1 MYKRQSNSRKKRF
14 RYKNFFNLNA
24 GIVIFGLILIYLFI
38 NIVIYF
44 TTERTKYYEVTAG
57 TNAENL
63 NNSYE
68 GIALRDEIIK
78 YADESGYVD
87 YFIREGSR
95 ISKNTTLYSIDSSG
109 QLNQLLLESGK
120 ESSKLTE
127 DNLDTINT
135 LLKDFNNNFD
145 PMNFRD
151 LYDFKSTVK
160 GTVVD
165 LMNMNSLQKLAK
177 DKGENFVINKS
188 EVSGIVL
195 YRVDDFETLKP
206 RKIKMSDFDKSGYT
220 SAHFSSGDKIE
231 KGSPIYKAINDDE
244 WSIVLKFNK
253 SDVKKYKKTSNIT
266 IKFLKDNLT
275 TTANLKIVK
284 GADENQY
291 GVVTLAKY
299 VVRYATDRFLDIEI
313 VETPKNGLKIPK
325 SSVVTNELYVIP
337 KEYSK
342 KGKDDVS
349 IGFNIQNSDRNEN
362 DSEIY
367 YPPIAYSD
375 ENNYYVSKSYFNEGD
390 VITKS
395 DSHANYVIEK
405 TQKFMG
411 VYNINNG
418 YTVFEIIQILDTIDE
433 YYIIEKESS
442 GLKIYDRIVLD
453 ASKVSENQ
461 IIFQ

>member
-1 MYKRQSNSRKKRF
+1 MSNSRKKRF

-63 NNSYE
+63 NKSYE

-253 SDVKKYKKTSNIT
+253 NDVKKYKKTSNIT
-266 IKFLKDNLT
+266 IKFIKDNLT

>member
-1 MYKRQSNSRKKRF
+1 MGNQRNFKYKS
-14 RYKNFFNLNA
+14 FFHLNA

-44 TTERTKYYEVTAG
+44 TTERTKYYEVIEG
-57 TNAENL
+57 SNEEKI

-68 GIALRDEIIK
+68 GIALRDEVIQ
-78 YADESGYVD
+78 YANESGYVD

-95 ISKNTTLYSIDSSG
+95 ISKNSTLYSIDSSG
-109 QLNQLLLESGK
+109 ELNELLLDSSE
-120 ESSKLTE
+120 ENSKLTE
-127 DNLDTINT
+127 ENLNTINNS
-135 LLKDFNNNFD
+135 LKDFNNNFD
-145 PMNFRD
+145 PMNFSQ
-151 LYDFKSTVK
+151 LYDFKSTLK

-165 LMNMNSLQKLAK
+165 LINMNSLQKLAK
-177 DKGENFVINKS
+177 EKGEKFTINKS

-206 RKIKMSDFDKSGYT
+206 KEVKSSNFDKSNYT

-231 KGSPIYKAINDDE
+231 KGTPIYKAINDDE
-244 WSIVLKFNK
+244 WNIVLKFSK
-253 SDVKKYKKTSNIT
+253 SDIKKYKKVSNIT
-266 IKFLKDNLT
+266 IKFLKDNLS

-284 GADENQY
+284 GADGNLY
-291 GVVTLAKY
+291 GVITLAKY
-299 VVRYATDRFLDIEI
+299 VVRYATDRFLNIEI
-313 VETPKNGLKIPK
+313 VETPKVGLKIPK

-349 IGFNIQNSDRNEN
+349 IGFSIQDSDRTEN

-375 ENNYYVSKSYFNEGD
+375 ENNYYVSKSYFEKGD

-395 DSHANYVIEK
+395 DSHSNYVIER

-418 YTVFEIIQILDTIDE
+418 YTVFEIVQILDTIDE
-433 YYIIEKESS
+433 YYIVEKENSD
-442 GLKIYDRIVLD
+442 LKIYDRIVLD

>member
-1 MYKRQSNSRKKRF
+1 MSNNTKKRT
-14 RYKNFFNLNA
+14 KHTNFLNINA

-44 TTERTKYYEVTAG
+44 TTERTKYYEVTEG
-57 TNAENL
+57 SNAEKI

-68 GIALRDEIIK
+68 GIALRDEVIK
-78 YADESGYVD
+78 YAGESGYVD

-109 QLNQLLLESGK
+109 KLNDFLLESGK
-120 ESSKLTE
+120 ENSKLTKE
-127 DNLDTINT
+127 NLDTINT
-135 LLKDFNNNFD
+135 LLTDFNNNFD
-145 PMNFRD
+145 TMNFHTI
-151 LYDFKSTVK
+151 YDFKSTIK

-165 LMNMNSLQKLAK
+165 LINMNSLQKLAK
-177 DKGENFVINKS
+177 NKGEKFTINKS

-195 YRVDDFETLKP
+195 YRVDDFENLKP
-206 RKIKMSDFDKSGYT
+206 KKIKQSHFDKSNYT
-220 SAHFSSGDKIE
+220 SAHFSSGNKIE
-231 KGSPIYKAINDDE
+231 QGTPIYKTINDDE
-244 WSIVLKFNK
+244 WNIVLKFNK
-253 SDVKKYKKTSNIT
+253 KDVKKYKKTTNIT

-275 TTANLKIVK
+275 TTANLKIVTGDDGNK
-284 GADENQY
+284 Y

-313 VETPKNGLKIPK
+313 VETPTVGLKIPK
-325 SSVVTNELYVIP
+325 SSVITNDLYVIP

-342 KGKDDVS
+342 KGKDDVT
-349 IGFNIQNSDRNEN
+349 IGFNVQNSTRSKS

-367 YPPIAYSD
+367 YPPITYTD
-375 ENNYYVSKSYFNEGD
+375 ENNYYVSKSYFDAGD
-390 VITKS
+390 VIAKS
-395 DSHANYVIEK
+395 DSHSNYVVEK

-418 YTVFEIIQILDTIDE
+418 YTVFEIVKILDTIDE
-433 YYIIEKESS
+433 YYIIEKENS

-453 ASKVSENQ
+453 ASNIYENQ

>member
-1 MYKRQSNSRKKRF
+1 MSNSRKKRF

-57 TNAENL
+57 TNAEIL

>member
-1 MYKRQSNSRKKRF
+1 MSNSRKKRF
-14 RYKNFFNLNA
+14 RYKSFLNLNA

-253 SDVKKYKKTSNIT
+253 NDVKKYKKTSNIT

>member
-1 MYKRQSNSRKKRF
+1 MDKRKKNHIRYRSLF
-14 RYKNFFNLNA
+14 RINA

-44 TTERTKYYEVTAG
+44 TTERTKYYEVTEG
-57 TNAENL
+57 SNAEKI

-78 YADESGYVD
+78 YANESGYVD

-95 ISKNTTLYSIDSSG
+95 ISKNSTLYSIDSSG
-109 QLNQLLLESGK
+109 ELNKLLKDSGK
-120 ESSKLTE
+120 ESSKLTQN
-127 DNLDTINT
+127 NLDTIND

-145 PMNFRD
+145 NMKFNN
-151 LYDFKSTVK
+151 LYDFKSTLK

-165 LMNMNSLQKLAK
+165 LINMNSLQKIAK
-177 DKGENFVINKS
+177 KKGGYFTINKS
-188 EVSGIVL
+188 EVSGLVL

-206 RKIKMSDFDKSGYT
+206 KKIKLSHFNKTNYV

-231 KGSPIYKAINDDE
+231 KGTPIYKAIHDE
-244 WSIVLKFNK
+244 EWNIVVKFSN
-253 SDVKKYKKTSNIT
+253 SDIKKYKNVTKISV
-266 IKFLKDNLT
+266 KFLKDNLT
-275 TTANLKIVK
+275 TTANLKIIK
-284 GADENQY
+284 GADGNKY
-291 GVVTLAKY
+291 GVITLAKY
-299 VVRYATDRFLDIEI
+299 AVRYATDRFLDIEI
-313 VETPKNGLKIPK
+313 VETPKVGLKIPK
-325 SSVVTNELYVIP
+325 SSIISNELYVIP

-349 IGFNIQNSDRNEN
+349 IGFNIQNSNRKKD

-367 YPPIAYSD
+367 YPPIAHSD
-375 ENNYYVSKSYFNEGD
+375 ENNYYVSKAYFNEGD

-395 DSHANYVIEK
+395 DSHSNYIIGK

-418 YTVFEIIQILDTIDE
+418 YTVFEIVNILDTIDE
-433 YYIIEKESS
+433 YYIVKKEQD
-442 GLKIYDRIVLD
+442 GLKIYDRIVLN
-453 ASKVSENQ
+453 AGNVSENQ

>member
-1 MYKRQSNSRKKRF
+1 MSNSRKKRF
-14 RYKNFFNLNA
+14 RYKSFFNLNA

-253 SDVKKYKKTSNIT
+253 NDVKKYKKTSNIT

-367 YPPIAYSD
+367 YPPIDYSD

>member
-1 MYKRQSNSRKKRF
+1 MSNSRKKRF
-14 RYKNFFNLNA
+14 RYKSFFNLNA

-253 SDVKKYKKTSNIT
+253 NDVKKYKKTSNIT

>member
-1 MYKRQSNSRKKRF
+1 MSNKRTKKIK
-14 RYKNFFNLNA
+14 YKNILNINA
-24 GIVIFGLILIYLFI
+24 GVVIFGLILIYLFI
-38 NIVIYF
+38 NIVMYF
-44 TTERTKYYEVTAG
+44 STERTKYYEVTVG
-57 TNAENL
+57 SNAEKINNL
-63 NNSYE
+63 YE

-78 YADESGYVD
+78 YAGETGYVD

-95 ISKNTTLYSIDSSG
+95 ISKNTTLYSIDSTG
-109 QLNQLLLESGK
+109 QLNKLLSESGK
-120 ESSKLTE
+120 DNSKLTK

-145 PMNFRD
+145 SMNYNS
-151 LYDFKSTVK
+151 LYDFKSTLK

-165 LMNMNSLQKLAK
+165 LINMNSLQNMAK
-177 DKGENFVINKS
+177 EKGENFTINKS
-188 EVSGIVL
+188 GISGIVL
-195 YRVDDFETLKP
+195 YRVDDFETVIP
-206 RKIKMSDFDKSGYT
+206 NKIKKSDFDKSNYT
-220 SAHFSSGDKIE
+220 SAHFSSGDKVE
-231 KGSPIYKAINDDE
+231 KGTPIYKTINDDE
-244 WSIVLKFNK
+244 WSIILKFNK
-253 SDVKKYKKTSNIT
+253 KDVKKYKKTTNIT

-284 GADENQY
+284 GADGNRY
-291 GVVTLAKY
+291 GVITLAKY
-299 VVRYATDRFLDIEI
+299 VVRYATDRFLDVEI
-313 VETPKNGLKIPK
+313 VETPKVGLKIPK

-349 IGFNIQNSDRNEN
+349 IGFNIQNPDRKK
-362 DSEIY
+362 DSSEIL

-375 ENNYYVSKSYFNEGD
+375 ENNYYISKTYFNEGD
-390 VITKS
+390 VITQS
-395 DSHANYVIEK
+395 DSHANYVVGK

-418 YTVFEIIQILDTIDE
+418 YTVFEIIKILDTIDE
-433 YYIIEKESS
+433 YYIIEKEAN

-453 ASKVSENQ
+453 AAHVTENQ

>member
-1 MYKRQSNSRKKRF
+1 
-14 RYKNFFNLNA
+14 
-24 GIVIFGLILIYLFI
+24 
-38 NIVIYF
+38 
-44 TTERTKYYEVTAG
+44 
-57 TNAENL
+57 
-63 NNSYE
+63 
-68 GIALRDEIIK
+68 
-78 YADESGYVD
+78 
-87 YFIREGSR
+87 
-95 ISKNTTLYSIDSSG
+95 
-109 QLNQLLLESGK
+109 
-120 ESSKLTE
+120 
-127 DNLDTINT
+127 
-135 LLKDFNNNFD
+135 
-145 PMNFRD
+145 
-151 LYDFKSTVK
+151 
-160 GTVVD
+160 
-165 LMNMNSLQKLAK
+165 
-177 DKGENFVINKS
+177 
-188 EVSGIVL
+188 
-195 YRVDDFETLKP
+195 
-206 RKIKMSDFDKSGYT
+206 MSDFDKSGYT

>member
-1 MYKRQSNSRKKRF
+1 MGNQRNFKYKS
-14 RYKNFFNLNA
+14 FFHLNA

-44 TTERTKYYEVTAG
+44 TTERTKYYEVIEG
-57 TNAENL
+57 SNEEKI

-68 GIALRDEIIK
+68 GIALRDEVIQ
-78 YADESGYVD
+78 YANESGYVD

-95 ISKNTTLYSIDSSG
+95 ISKNSTLYSIDSSRE
-109 QLNQLLLESGK
+109 LNELLLDSSE
-120 ESSKLTE
+120 ENSKLTE
-127 DNLDTINT
+127 ENLNTINNS
-135 LLKDFNNNFD
+135 LKDFNNNFD
-145 PMNFRD
+145 PMNFSQ
-151 LYDFKSTVK
+151 LYDFKSTLK

-165 LMNMNSLQKLAK
+165 LINMNSLQKLAK
-177 DKGENFVINKS
+177 EKGEKFTINKS

-206 RKIKMSDFDKSGYT
+206 KEVKSSNFDKSNYT

-231 KGSPIYKAINDDE
+231 KGTPIYKAINDDE
-244 WSIVLKFNK
+244 WNIVLKFSK
-253 SDVKKYKKTSNIT
+253 SDIKKYKKVSNIT
-266 IKFLKDNLT
+266 IKFLKDNLS

-284 GADENQY
+284 GADGNLY
-291 GVVTLAKY
+291 GVITLAKY
-299 VVRYATDRFLDIEI
+299 VVRYATDRFLNIEI
-313 VETPKNGLKIPK
+313 VETPKVGLKIPK

-349 IGFNIQNSDRNEN
+349 IGFSIQDSDRTEN

-375 ENNYYVSKSYFNEGD
+375 ENNYYVSKSYFEKGD

-395 DSHANYVIEK
+395 DSHSNYVIER

-418 YTVFEIIQILDTIDE
+418 YTVFEIVQILDTIDE
-433 YYIIEKESS
+433 YYIVEKENSD
-442 GLKIYDRIVLD
+442 LKIYDRIVLD

>member
-1 MYKRQSNSRKKRF
+1 MSNSRKKRF

>member
-1 MYKRQSNSRKKRF
+1 MSNSRKKRF
-14 RYKNFFNLNA
+14 RYKSFFNLNA

>member
-1 MYKRQSNSRKKRF
+1 MSNSRKKRF

-442 GLKIYDRIVLD
+442 GLKIV
-453 ASKVSENQ
+453 
-461 IIFQ
+461 

>member
-1 MYKRQSNSRKKRF
+1 MSNQRKKNIS
-14 RYKNFFNLNA
+14 YKNFFNMNA

-44 TTERTKYYEVTAG
+44 TTERTKYYEVTEG
-57 TNAENL
+57 SNAEKI

-68 GIALRDEIIK
+68 GIALRDEVIK
-78 YADESGYVD
+78 YAGESGYVD

-109 QLNQLLLESGK
+109 ELNKLLLESGK
-120 ESSKLTE
+120 ENSKLTE
-127 DNLDTINT
+127 ENLDTINT

-145 PMNFRD
+145 NMNFHA
-151 LYDFKSTVK
+151 LYDFKSTIK

-165 LMNMNSLQKLAK
+165 LINMNSLQKLAN
-177 DKGENFVINKS
+177 DKGENFTINKS

-195 YRVDDFETLKP
+195 YRVDDFETLKAK
-206 RKIKMSDFDKSGYT
+206 KIKQSNFEKSNYT

-231 KGSPIYKAINDDE
+231 KGTPIYKAINDDE
-244 WSIVLKFNK
+244 WSIVLKFDK
-253 SDVKKYKKTSNIT
+253 KDIEKYKKTTNIT

-275 TTANLKIVK
+275 TTANLKIIK
-284 GADENQY
+284 GADDNQY
-291 GVVTLAKY
+291 GVITLAKY

-313 VETPKNGLKIPK
+313 VETPKVGLKIPK
-325 SSVVTNELYVIP
+325 SSVITNELYVIP

-349 IGFNIQNSDRNEN
+349 IGFNIQNADRNKN

-375 ENNYYVSKSYFNEGD
+375 ENNYYVSKSYFEEGD

-395 DSHANYVIEK
+395 DSHSNYVIGK

-411 VYNINNG
+411 VYNIING
-418 YTVFEIIQILDTIDE
+418 YTVFEIDQILDTIDE
-433 YYIIEKESS
+433 YYIVEKENS

-453 ASKVSENQ
+453 AANVTENQ

>member
-1 MYKRQSNSRKKRF
+1 MSNSRKKRF

-253 SDVKKYKKTSNIT
+253 NDVKKYKKTSNIT

>member
-1 MYKRQSNSRKKRF
+1 MSNSRKKRF

-87 YFIREGSR
+87 YFIQEGSR

-220 SAHFSSGDKIE
+220 SAHF
-231 KGSPIYKAINDDE
+231 
-244 WSIVLKFNK
+244 F
-253 SDVKKYKKTSNIT
+253 
-266 IKFLKDNLT
+266 
-275 TTANLKIVK
+275 
-284 GADENQY
+284 
-291 GVVTLAKY
+291 
-299 VVRYATDRFLDIEI
+299 
-313 VETPKNGLKIPK
+313 
-325 SSVVTNELYVIP
+325 
-337 KEYSK
+337 
-342 KGKDDVS
+342 
-349 IGFNIQNSDRNEN
+349 
-362 DSEIY
+362 
-367 YPPIAYSD
+367 
-375 ENNYYVSKSYFNEGD
+375 
-390 VITKS
+390 
-395 DSHANYVIEK
+395 
-405 TQKFMG
+405 
-411 VYNINNG
+411 
-418 YTVFEIIQILDTIDE
+418 
-433 YYIIEKESS
+433 
-442 GLKIYDRIVLD
+442 
-453 ASKVSENQ
+453 
-461 IIFQ
+461 FQG

>member
-1 MYKRQSNSRKKRF
+1 MNNKKKKYI
-14 RYKNFFNLNA
+14 RYKSFFNINA

-44 TTERTKYYEVTAG
+44 TTERTKYYEVTEG
-57 TNAENL
+57 SNAEKII
-63 NNSYE
+63 NSYE

-78 YADESGYVD
+78 YAGESGYVD

-95 ISKNTTLYSIDSSG
+95 ISKNSTLYSIDSSG
-109 QLNQLLLESGK
+109 ELNSLLLDSSK
-120 ESSKLTE
+120 ENSKLTE
-127 DNLDTINT
+127 ENLDTINT

-145 PMNFRD
+145 NMNFSD

-165 LMNMNSLQKLAK
+165 LINMNSLQKLAK
-177 DKGENFVINKS
+177 DKGEKFTINKS

-206 RKIKMSDFDKSGYT
+206 KKIKLSHFDKSNYT

-231 KGSPIYKAINDDE
+231 KGTPLYKAINDDE
-244 WSIVLKFNK
+244 WNIVIKFSK
-253 SDVKKYKKTSNIT
+253 SDVKKYKKVSNIT
-266 IKFLKDNLT
+266 VKFLKDNLS
-275 TTANLKIVK
+275 TTANLKIIK
-284 GADENQY
+284 GADGNKY
-291 GVVTLAKY
+291 GVITLAKY

-313 VETPKNGLKIPK
+313 VETPKVGLKIPK

-349 IGFNIQNSDRNEN
+349 IGFNVQNSNRSKN

-375 ENNYYVSKSYFNEGD
+375 ENNYYVSKAYFDEGD

-395 DSHANYVIEK
+395 DSHSNYVIEK

-418 YTVFEIIQILDTIDE
+418 YTVFKIVQILDTIDE
-433 YYIIEKESS
+433 YYIVEKETD

-453 ASKVSENQ
+453 AGNVEENQ

>member
-1 MYKRQSNSRKKRF
+1 MSNSRKKRF

-95 ISKNTTLYSIDSSG
+95 ISKNTTLYSIYSSG

>member
-1 MYKRQSNSRKKRF
+1 MDKRKKNHIRYRSLF
-14 RYKNFFNLNA
+14 RINA

-44 TTERTKYYEVTAG
+44 TTERTKYYEVTEG
-57 TNAENL
+57 SNAEKI

-78 YADESGYVD
+78 YANESGYVD

-95 ISKNTTLYSIDSSG
+95 ISKNSTLYSIDSSG
-109 QLNQLLLESGK
+109 ELNKLLKDSGK
-120 ESSKLTE
+120 ESSKLTQN
-127 DNLDTINT
+127 NLDTIND

-145 PMNFRD
+145 NMKFNN
-151 LYDFKSTVK
+151 LYDFKSTLK

-165 LMNMNSLQKLAK
+165 LINMNSLQKIAK
-177 DKGENFVINKS
+177 KKGGYFTINKS
-188 EVSGIVL
+188 EVSGLVL

-206 RKIKMSDFDKSGYT
+206 KKIKLSHFNKTNYV

-231 KGSPIYKAINDDE
+231 KGTPIYKVIHDE
-244 WSIVLKFNK
+244 EWNIVVKFSN
-253 SDVKKYKKTSNIT
+253 SDIKKYKNVTKISV
-266 IKFLKDNLT
+266 KFLKDNLT
-275 TTANLKIVK
+275 TTANLKIIK
-284 GADENQY
+284 GADGNKY
-291 GVVTLAKY
+291 GVITLAKY
-299 VVRYATDRFLDIEI
+299 AVRYATDRFLDIEI
-313 VETPKNGLKIPK
+313 VETPKVGLKIPK
-325 SSVVTNELYVIP
+325 SSIISNELYVIP

-349 IGFNIQNSDRNEN
+349 IGFNIQNSNRKKD

-367 YPPIAYSD
+367 YPPIAHSD
-375 ENNYYVSKSYFNEGD
+375 ENNYYVSKAYFNEGD

-395 DSHANYVIEK
+395 DSHSNYIIGK

-418 YTVFEIIQILDTIDE
+418 YTVFEIVNILDTIDE
-433 YYIIEKESS
+433 YYIVKKEQD
-442 GLKIYDRIVLD
+442 GLKIYDRIALN
-453 ASKVSENQ
+453 AGNVSENQ